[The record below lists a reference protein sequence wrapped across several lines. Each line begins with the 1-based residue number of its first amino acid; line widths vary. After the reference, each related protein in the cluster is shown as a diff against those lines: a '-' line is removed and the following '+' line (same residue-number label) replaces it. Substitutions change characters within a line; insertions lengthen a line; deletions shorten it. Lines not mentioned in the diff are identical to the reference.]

1 MGDAS
6 STRRAIPFLQLLR
19 AGRPAELIAALRF
32 QLLCALR
39 DGLYRVS
46 GVNEQLEQM
55 LNRKRAI
62 ALPRH
67 SRWYE
72 GRPVMISRNDSAL
85 GLFNGDIGIALEK
98 GDGLRVWFPMPDGS
112 IKSVQPSRLP
122 EHDTAW
128 AMTVHKSQG
137 RSSITRR

>member
-1 MGDAS
+1 M
-6 STRRAIPFLQLLR
+6 
-19 AGRPAELIAALRF
+19 IAAFGEF

-39 DGLYRVS
+39 EGPYGVS

-72 GRPVMISRNDSAL
+72 GRPVMISATTARWGCLTAISAL
-85 GLFNGDIGIALEK
+85 RWSEARAARLVPDAGWQHQVGAAKSFAGARYRLGD
-98 GDGLRVWFPMPDGS
+98 DG
-112 IKSVQPSRLP
+112 
-122 EHDTAW
+122 A
-128 AMTVHKSQG
+128 
-137 RSSITRR
+137 